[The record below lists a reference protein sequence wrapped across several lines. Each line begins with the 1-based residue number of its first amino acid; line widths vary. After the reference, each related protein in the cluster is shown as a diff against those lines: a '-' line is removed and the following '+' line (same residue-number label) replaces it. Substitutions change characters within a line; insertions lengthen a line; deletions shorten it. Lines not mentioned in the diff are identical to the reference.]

1 MRIFT
6 KKSMFARPIQTNVK
20 QFICWTSVR
29 VAEYDVLF
37 SQSAFF
43 FRQSIAAL
51 RKQYQLNI

>member
-1 MRIFT
+1 
-6 KKSMFARPIQTNVK
+6 MFARLIQTNVK

-51 RKQYQLNI
+51 RKQNQLNI